1 MTKYYGGWLYTDKD
15 ERQELIALGVFGP
28 MEWRPD
34 NGKITKALG
43 KTGTLSH
50 CYCNKE
56 TMQKLD
62 EKYGEMWRTKYPHYA
77 EYPSK
82 YPSGHFSEMKVGNGE
97 RWDKY
102 IYEREHSS

>member
-15 ERQELIALGVFGP
+15 EKQKLINLGAFGP

-43 KTGTLSH
+43 KTGTMSH
-50 CYCNKE
+50 CYCGKE
-56 TMQKLD
+56 TLQKLD
-62 EKYGEMWRTKYPHYA
+62 EEYGEMWHTKYPHYA

-82 YPSGHFSEMKVGNGE
+82 YPSEHFSEMKVGNGE

-102 IYEREHSS
+102 IEERERNA